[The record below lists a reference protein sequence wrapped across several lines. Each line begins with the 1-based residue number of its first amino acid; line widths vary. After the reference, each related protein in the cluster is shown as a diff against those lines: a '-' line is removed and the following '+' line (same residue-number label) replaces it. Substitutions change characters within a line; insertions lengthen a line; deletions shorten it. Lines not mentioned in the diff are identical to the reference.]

1 MSPNLPSSV
10 FLPAVSSLHFSYLRT
25 FLLLDPLT
33 ENSFQQDFFSPIVSL
48 HTLMSSIKP
57 SRSAQLAQ
65 STQTP
70 LSPMV
75 VIGLW
80 LMMLFY
86 KVVEIIEGEVYL

>member
-1 MSPNLPSSV
+1 
-10 FLPAVSSLHFSYLRT
+10 
-25 FLLLDPLT
+25 
-33 ENSFQQDFFSPIVSL
+33 
-48 HTLMSSIKP
+48 MSSIKP

-70 LSPMV
+70 LSPVV